1 MKSSDNIDKQAQLL
15 EMSPVYVADQIH
27 KVIKVMI
34 SRMAFDKREGS
45 YKNISNRL
53 QDFNTIEL
61 ANKKSPGGAVIGV
74 SLSLVKNI
82 LNGRDP
88 YFINLVLSELT
99 KKL

>member
-1 MKSSDNIDKQAQLL
+1 MKSSNNLDKQAQLV
-15 EMSPVYVADQIH
+15 EMDPIYVADQLH

-34 SRMAFDKREGS
+34 SRMAFDKRDGS
-45 YKNISNRL
+45 YRNISNRL
-53 QDFNTIEL
+53 QEFNTLEL

-74 SLSLVKNI
+74 SLSLVKNV

-99 KKL
+99 KRL